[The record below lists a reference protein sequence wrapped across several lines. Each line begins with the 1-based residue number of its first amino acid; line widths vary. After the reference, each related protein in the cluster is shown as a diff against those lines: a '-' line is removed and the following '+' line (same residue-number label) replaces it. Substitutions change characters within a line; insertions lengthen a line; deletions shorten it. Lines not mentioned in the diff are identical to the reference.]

1 MTKHKY
7 FECDFD
13 IPLEESYDEY
23 LRAIRDLPPK
33 VAEKVKKDHEN
44 FAAWLSAD
52 IDARILESI
61 LGERDQKADYRKS

>member
-13 IPLEESYDEY
+13 IPFEETYDEY

-44 FAAWLSAD
+44 FAAWLSAG
-52 IDARILESI
+52 IHAAVMEST
-61 LGERDQKADYRKS
+61 LDERDLKANCRKS